1 MRPRWRALRDWE
13 ASPCLTPRRSS
24 GASATRRCSTSS
36 SSSCRRCFARS
47 SSCARWR
54 ISPTATSARSW
65 AYPSVRSCRDSPG
78 PVASSRR
85 LGTGARAARAAQRF
99 ASRPW
104 PACARPWGGLKWGDM
119 DAADNPAES
128 AKLHVSTLLIA
139 SERALTNALD
149 ELGFAQDDDRVVQH
163 EGRLAFLTCSHDPDC
178 DDLFALISELAARGE
193 TWELQFRIDTGEGRA
208 VFQRL
213 ARHQSVEAV
222 DAELPP
228 ETEET
233 GKELPVHDLD
243 SDAGRATLRK
253 ALNRVDPA

>member
-1 MRPRWRALRDWE
+1 
-13 ASPCLTPRRSS
+13 
-24 GASATRRCSTSS
+24 
-36 SSSCRRCFARS
+36 
-47 SSCARWR
+47 
-54 ISPTATSARSW
+54 
-65 AYPSVRSCRDSPG
+65 
-78 PVASSRR
+78 
-85 LGTGARAARAAQRF
+85 
-99 ASRPW
+99 
-104 PACARPWGGLKWGDM
+104 M
-119 DAADNPAES
+119 DAADNAAES
-128 AKLHVSTLLIA
+128 GKLHVSTLLIA

-243 SDAGRATLRK
+243 ADAGRAALRK
-253 ALNRVDPA
+253 ALNRVDPAGVFATIRSGPGGRAMATILRRNPRRALAAAAAADEAGLRAAIREILPNVMFSVAMKPSG